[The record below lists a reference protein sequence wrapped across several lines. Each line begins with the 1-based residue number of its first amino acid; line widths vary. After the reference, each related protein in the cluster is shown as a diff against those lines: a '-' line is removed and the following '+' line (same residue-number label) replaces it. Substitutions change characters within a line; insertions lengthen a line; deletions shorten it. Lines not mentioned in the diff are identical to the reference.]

1 MNITHYMTKVPCEQY
16 VWNVIPAIRSELAI
30 CLVEV
35 FELTQQETAKK
46 LGLTPPAVC
55 QYLSGKRGN
64 GTIHQSLHYEVLAS
78 AERIIKD
85 GESVAQQEICRLC
98 HLVQKKM

>member
-1 MNITHYMTKVPCEQY
+1 MTKVPCEQY

-35 FELTQQETAKK
+35 FELSQLETSKK

-64 GTIHQSLHYEVLAS
+64 DSIDKSLHHEVLSS
-78 AERIIKD
+78 AEKIIKH
-85 GESVAQQEICRLC
+85 GEPVVQQEICRLC
-98 HLVQKKM
+98 HLIQEKS